1 MKTIGIIGGMS
12 LESTLHY
19 IQGLRDGVRERLGG
33 LASPKLRIATVNFAD
48 IEALQRSG
56 EWDNAGEILAQE
68 ARDIECSGADF
79 ILLATNTMHKVAD
92 QIQHAISIPFI
103 HLADATADAIEA
115 QQITKV
121 GLIATRYTM
130 EEDFYIRRLTDRSIK
145 VIVPDNEKEC
155 DEINRIIFEEL
166 CVNVMSDES
175 RKYYLESA
183 RALFNRGAQGLIL
196 GCTEVDM
203 LLKPEDFDLPV
214 FNTTEIHIQSALDL
228 ALAA

>member
-19 IQGLRDGVRERLGG
+19 IQELRDGVRERLGG
-33 LASPKLRIATVNFAD
+33 LASPKLRIATVNFAE

-56 EWDNAGEILAQE
+56 EWYKAGEILAQE
-68 ARDIECSGADF
+68 ARDLERGGADF

-92 QIQHAISIPFI
+92 HIQDAISIPFI

-115 QQITKV
+115 QKIIKVCLIT
-121 GLIATRYTM
+121 TRYTM
-130 EEDFYIRRLTDRSIK
+130 SEDFYIKRLTDRSIK

-166 CVNVMSDES
+166 CVNVVKGES
-175 RKYYLESA
+175 RNFYLKSA
-183 RALFNRGAQGLIL
+183 RDLFNRGAQGLIL

-214 FNTTEIHIQSALDL
+214 FNTTEIHIQKALDL
-228 ALAA
+228 SIE